1 MTHWPAFDAD
11 LTLLDSGNLLVSG
24 PLGGLTSAPTE
35 VVVFGVVTQPPS
47 QEAPQ
52 GTWVRGEVKLVP
64 GISDASRGKL
74 PLEYGMWHFVGRP
87 SPGKLVPGPA
97 LAHALRVEMT
107 ESGSI
112 ATQGWSQW
120 LSIDVDRS
128 GVEDAEAD
136 LLAQPLSVA
145 SGFPDRFADV
155 QPNILRGHARD
166 ELDVRLLRFD
176 DVAAVR
182 QTLRELA
189 GEMKTAKAHEA
200 EVAQFHDDK
209 IPTNA
214 PYIGI
219 GLSRS
224 GYQKLGKEPPGDPA
238 FAAGM
243 RARRDLLGDP
253 DDGALEAAYGVEAD
267 AILMVAWPRT
277 CAPAQRL
284 SDVVSRFAPG
294 TTELAAERGGTLFS
308 APGSEPVEHFG
319 FADGI
324 SAPRFVVGSGSR
336 KVDTTP
342 WNPIARLTDV
352 LVREPGGEGFGSYLV
367 YRKLRQDPAAFQA
380 STQQV
385 AKHLWNDADRADHAG
400 ALLFG
405 RHADGTPVVQSSAP
419 SGAHPPTNAFDY
431 DADPNGLRCPMGAH
445 IRRMEER
452 NGTSPVL
459 ARRGQTY
466 GSAGDGEVGVLFM
479 AVMASIERQFE
490 AIQRRANDPAT
501 FDPVIGQANGER
513 PASELTAEWGQGAT
527 TAVATAPAV
536 DLRGGG
542 YFFLPSIAFLK
553 AL

>member
-1 MTHWPAFDAD
+1 MHWPAFDAD
-11 LTLLDSGNLLVSG
+11 LTLLKSGNLLVSG
-24 PLGGLTSAPTE
+24 PLGGLTSAPTQ
-35 VVVFGVVTQPPS
+35 VVVFGVVTQAPTTKN
-47 QEAPQ
+47 PQ
-52 GTWVRGEVKLVP
+52 GSWVRGEVKLAP
-64 GISDASRGKL
+64 GGSRSML
-74 PLEYGMWHFVGRP
+74 PLEHGMWHFVERP

-112 ATQGWSQW
+112 STQGWSQW
-120 LSIDVDRS
+120 LEIVEDRS
-128 GVEDAEAD
+128 GLEDAEAN
-136 LLAQPLSVA
+136 LLAQPLDVA
-145 SGFPDRFADV
+145 GGFPDRFADV

-166 ELDVRLLRFD
+166 QLDVRLLQFD
-176 DVAAVR
+176 DVNAVR
-182 QTLRELA
+182 QTLRQLA
-189 GEMKTAKAHEA
+189 EEMKNAKAHEG
-200 EVAQFHDDK
+200 EVAQYHDDQ
-209 IPTNA
+209 IPTNT

-224 GYQKLGKEPPGDPA
+224 GYAKLGKEPPGDPA

-243 RARRDLLGDP
+243 RGRRELLGDP
-253 DDGALEAAYGVEAD
+253 DDSALEAAYGAEAD

-277 CAPAQRL
+277 CAPDQRL
-284 SDVVSRFAPG
+284 SDVVVRFGPS
-294 TTELAAERGGTLFS
+294 TTELAAEEGGTLFLGGT
-308 APGSEPVEHFG
+308 PEPVEHFG

-324 SAPRFVVGSGSR
+324 SMPRFVVGSGSR
-336 KVDTTP
+336 KIDMTP

-352 LVREPGGEGFGSYLV
+352 LVKEPRGTGYGSYLV
-367 YRKLRQDPAAFQA
+367 YRKLRQDPDAFQA
-380 STQQV
+380 GTRQV
-385 AKHLWNDADRADHAG
+385 AKYLWDDPDRADHAG

-405 RHADGTPVVQSSAP
+405 RHADGTPIVQSSAP

-431 DADPNGLRCPMGAH
+431 AADPGGLRCPMGAH

-466 GSAGDGEVGVLFM
+466 GSGGGEVGVLFM

-513 PASELTAEWGQGAT
+513 PTSTLPAEWGQGAA

-553 AL
+553 SL